1 MSDVTSRQVAAGA
14 AELPYEPERMQED
27 SDLARSLSNPLSFL
41 WRYVKL
47 WPGHFIGL
55 STVVIGASLSG
66 IASQY
71 GMKLLVDAMEQGAA
85 AANVAV
91 WYALGFF
98 VGLFALEAAL
108 WRVSG
113 WLGCRTSVGVGV
125 DIRLDLLN
133 YATGHPMRF
142 FQEQRAGT
150 LGHRITATAGD
161 FSAMINKL
169 TWNVAPPV
177 VNFLGAFAIFL
188 TINVPMALALAAFAI
203 VITSGLYFYS
213 VRGRPL
219 HRKYAELAGHTG
231 GEMIDVLTNI
241 WAVKAFAAGARE
253 RTRLRYTF
261 DQEADAQRVSW
272 MFTEKARVIHDVLLW
287 TMAGSM
293 LVWAL
298 LLWKA
303 GSVSAGSVV
312 VVSTLVF
319 RILHG
324 SRDLA
329 VALVEIEQHVN
340 YLGETLRLVGVPHE
354 VTDRQDAASFARGPG
369 AIRFE
374 NVTFGYSP
382 GRPVLKDFSLDIPAG
397 QKVGVVGPSGAGKS
411 TIIHLV
417 QRLHDIQSGRVL
429 IDGQDARELTQ
440 ESLRYAIAVVPQEI
454 SLFHRTVLE
463 NIRFGRPEANDQE
476 VRDAAAAAH
485 CGFIEDLP
493 AGYQT
498 IVGDRGAKLSGG
510 QRQRVGIARAIV
522 KDAPIVILDE
532 ATSALDTESEIEVQ
546 HALDRLTKDRTVI
559 AVAHRLSTLSSF
571 DRIVVLMDGR
581 VAEDGSIDELLARD
595 GVFARMWKLQI
606 RGISIDVALEQQA
619 RGAI

>member
-1 MSDVTSRQVAAGA
+1 MTDAALGQGA
-14 AELPYEPERMQED
+14 RGVELPYEPERMKED
-27 SDLARSLSNPLSFL
+27 DDLARSLRSPLAFL
-41 WRYVKL
+41 WRYVKI

-55 STVVIGASLSG
+55 SAVVVSASLSG

-71 GMKLLVDAMEQGAA
+71 GMKLLVDAMEKPPAE
-85 AANVAV
+85 NTAV
-91 WYALGFF
+91 WFALAFF
-98 VGLFALEAAL
+98 VGLFAVEAAL

-142 FQEQRAGT
+142 FQEHRAGS
-150 LGHRITATAGD
+150 LGHRITATASD

-169 TWNVAPPV
+169 TWNVAPPI
-177 VNFLGAFAIFL
+177 VNFVGAFLIFL
-188 TINVPMALALAAFAI
+188 TINIWMALALAAFAI
-203 VITSGLYFYS
+203 VITAGLYFYS

-219 HRKYAELAGHTG
+219 HRKYAELAGTTG

-261 DQEADAQRVSW
+261 DTEATAQRRSW

-287 TMAGSM
+287 IMAGSM
-293 LVWAL
+293 LIWAI

-303 GSVSAGSVV
+303 GSVTAGDVV

-340 YLGETLRLVGVPHE
+340 YLGETLRVVGVPHE
-354 VTDRQDAASFARGPG
+354 VVDDEDAKTFRRGGG

-374 NVTFGYSP
+374 NVTFGYAETK
-382 GRPVLKDFSLDIPAG
+382 PVLRNFSLDIPAG

-417 QRLHDIQSGRVL
+417 QRLHDIQAGRVL
-429 IDGQDARELTQ
+429 IDGQDARTLTQ
-440 ESLRYAIAVVPQEI
+440 ESLRFAIAVVPQEI
-454 SLFHRTVLE
+454 SLFHRTVME
-463 NIRFGRPEANDQE
+463 NIRFGRPEATDDE
-476 VRDAAAAAH
+476 VREAAAAAH
-485 CGFIEDLP
+485 CEFIDELP
-493 AGYQT
+493 EGYQT

-510 QRQRVGIARAIV
+510 QRQRVGIARAIL

-546 HALDRLTKDRTVI
+546 KALDRLTRDRTVI
-559 AVAHRLSTLSSF
+559 AVAHRLSTLTSF
-571 DRIVVLMDGR
+571 DRIVVLMNGQ
-581 VAEDGSIDELLARD
+581 VAEDGSIEELLKKEK
-595 GVFARMWKLQI
+595 GVFARMWRLQI
-606 RGISIDVALEQQA
+606 RGISVDVALEQQHDDS
-619 RGAI
+619 

>member
-1 MSDVTSRQVAAGA
+1 MSVAEAGGRGA
-14 AELPYEPERMQED
+14 GSSAPPYEPERMKED
-27 SDLARSLSNPLSFL
+27 DGLAVSLKNPLTFL

-55 STVVIGASLSG
+55 STVVISASLAG
-66 IASQY
+66 VASQY
-71 GMKLLVDAMEQGAA
+71 GMKLLVDAMAQPPAG
-85 AANVAV
+85 NTAV
-91 WYALGFF
+91 WYALAFF
-98 VGLFALEAAL
+98 VGLFAVEAAL

-177 VNFLGAFAIFL
+177 VNFFGAFFIFFFINMWMAFALAIF
-188 TINVPMALALAAFAI
+188 AAAI
-203 VITSGLYFYS
+203 TFGLYLYS
-213 VRGRPL
+213 VQGRPL
-219 HRKYAELAGHTG
+219 HRRFAELAGHTG

-241 WAVKAFAAGARE
+241 WSIKAFAAGARE
-253 RTRLRYTF
+253 RKRLRGTF
-261 DQEADAQRVSW
+261 DDEAEAQRTSW

-298 LLWKA
+298 MLWKA
-303 GSVSAGSVV
+303 GSISAGDVV
-312 VVSTLVF
+312 VISTLVF

-340 YLGETLRLVGVPHE
+340 YLGQTLRVVGVPHE
-354 VTDRQDAASFARGPG
+354 VVDVEDAKPFRRGGG
-369 AIRFE
+369 AVRFDD
-374 NVTFGYSP
+374 VTFGYAAGKP
-382 GRPVLKDFSLDIPAG
+382 ILREFNLDIPAG

-411 TIIHLV
+411 TIIHLA
-417 QRLHDIQSGRVL
+417 QRLHDIQKGKVL
-429 IDGQDARELTQ
+429 IDGQDAKTLTQ
-440 ESLRYAIAVVPQEI
+440 ESLRFAIAVVPQEI
-454 SLFHRTVLE
+454 SLFHRSVME
-463 NIRFGRPEANDQE
+463 NIRFGRPDATDEE
-476 VRDAAAAAH
+476 VRAAARAAQCH
-485 CGFIEDLP
+485 FIDDLP
-493 AGYQT
+493 EGYDT

-532 ATSALDTESEIEVQ
+532 ATSALDTESELEVQ
-546 HALDRLTKDRTVI
+546 RALDELTKGRTVI

-571 DRIVVLMDGR
+571 DRIVVLMNGR
-581 VAEDGSIDELLARD
+581 VAEDGTIEQLIERN

-606 RGISIDVALEQQA
+606 RGISVDVALEQPA
-619 RGAI
+619 

>member
-1 MSDVTSRQVAAGA
+1 MSFSEAETSLSA
-14 AELPYEPERMQED
+14 PERPAEAPYAPERAPED
-27 SDLARSLSNPLSFL
+27 ANFARSLKSPITFL
-41 WRYVKL
+41 WRYVRL
-47 WPGHFIGL
+47 WPGHFAAL
-55 STVVIGASLSG
+55 TAVVVAASLSG

-71 GMKLLVDAMEQGAA
+71 GMKLLVDAMEKPPAQ
-85 AANVAV
+85 NTAV
-91 WYALGFF
+91 WFALSFF

-142 FQEQRAGT
+142 FQEQRAGS

-161 FSAMINKL
+161 FGAMINKL

-177 VNFLGAFAIFL
+177 VNFLGAFLIFF
-188 TINVPMALALAAFAI
+188 TINVWMALALAVFAAA
-203 VITSGLYFYS
+203 ITLGLVAYS

-231 GEMIDVLTNI
+231 GEMIDTLTNI
-241 WAVKAFAAGARE
+241 WAIKAFAAGSRE
-253 RTRLRYTF
+253 RSRLRHTF
-261 DQEADAQRVSW
+261 DQEATAQRTSW
-272 MFTEKARVIHDVLLW
+272 MFTEKARVLHDVLLW
-287 TMAGSM
+287 VMAGSM

-298 LLWKA
+298 TLWTR
-303 GSVSAGSVV
+303 GEVSAGDVV

-329 VALVEIEQHVN
+329 MALVEIEQHVN
-340 YLGETLRLVGVPHE
+340 FLGETLRVVGVPHE
-354 VTDRQDAASFARGPG
+354 VIDAEEAKPFQRRGG
-369 AIRFE
+369 AVRFE
-374 NVTFGYSP
+374 NVTFGY
-382 GRPVLKDFSLDIPAG
+382 GEGDRPVLKDFTLDIPAG

-417 QRLHDIQSGRVL
+417 QRLHDVQGGRVL
-429 IDGQDARELTQ
+429 IDGQDAAGLTQ

-454 SLFHRTVLE
+454 SLFHRTVME
-463 NIRFGRPEANDQE
+463 NIRFGRPEATDEE

-485 CGFIEDLP
+485 CQFIDDLP
-493 AGYQT
+493 KGYDT
-498 IVGDRGAKLSGG
+498 VVGDRGAKLSGG
-510 QRQRVGIARAIV
+510 QRQRVGIARAIL
-522 KDAPIVILDE
+522 KNAPIVILDE

-546 HALDRLTKDRTVI
+546 RALDRLTKDRTVI

-571 DRIVVLMDGR
+571 DRIVVLMGGR
-581 VAEDGSIDELLARD
+581 VAEEGTIDELMEKQ
-595 GVFARMWKLQI
+595 GVFARMWRLQV
-606 RGISIDVALEQQA
+606 RGISVDLALDQA
-619 RGAI
+619 V

>member
-1 MSDVTSRQVAAGA
+1 MSDNV
-14 AELPYEPERMQED
+14 AELPYEPERMKED
-27 SDLARSLSNPLSFL
+27 GDLARSMRGPLSFL

-47 WPGHFIGL
+47 WPGHFVGL
-55 STVVIGASLSG
+55 SAVVVTASLAG

-71 GMKLLVDAMEQGAA
+71 GMKLLVDAMEQGSAA
-85 AANVAV
+85 TNTAV
-91 WYALGFF
+91 WFALGFF

-142 FQEQRAGT
+142 FQEQRAGS
-150 LGHRITATAGD
+150 LGHRITSTAGD
-161 FSAMINKL
+161 FSALINKL

-177 VNFLGAFAIFL
+177 VNFIGAFVIFL
-188 TINVPMALALAAFAI
+188 TIDVPMALALAAFA
-203 VITSGLYFYS
+203 VLITAGLYFYG

-219 HRKYAELAGHTG
+219 HRRYAELAGNTG

-261 DQEADAQRVSW
+261 DKEAQAQRRSW

-303 GSVSAGSVV
+303 GSITAGSVV

-340 YLGETLRLVGVPHE
+340 YLGETLRVVGVAHE
-354 VTDRQDAASFARGPG
+354 VIDREDAETFKRGPG
-369 AIRFE
+369 HIRFE

-382 GRPVLKDFSLDIPAG
+382 GKPVLRDFSLDIPAG

-411 TIIHLV
+411 TIIHLA
-417 QRLHDIQSGRVL
+417 QRLHDIEAGRVL
-429 IDGQDARELTQ
+429 IDGQDARALTQ

-454 SLFHRTVLE
+454 SLFHRTVME
-463 NIRFGRPEANDQE
+463 NIRFGRPEATDEQ
-476 VRDAAAAAH
+476 VKAAAAAAH
-485 CGFIEDLP
+485 CGFIEDLEN
-493 AGYQT
+493 GYDT
-498 IVGDRGAKLSGG
+498 VVGDRGAKLSGG
-510 QRQRVGIARAIV
+510 QRQRVGIARAMV
-522 KDAPIVILDE
+522 KAAPVVILDE

-546 HALDRLTKDRTVI
+546 RALDKLTQGRTVI

-571 DRIVVLMDGR
+571 DRIVVLMNGR
-581 VAEDGSIDELLARD
+581 VVEDGPIEELIARD

-606 RGISIDVALEQQA
+606 RGISVDVALEQQGTEA
-619 RGAI
+619 LG

>member
-1 MSDVTSRQVAAGA
+1 MSVAEAGGSA
-14 AELPYEPERMQED
+14 GRPSTLPYEPERIKED
-27 SDLARSLSNPLSFL
+27 DDLAVSLKNPLTFL
-41 WRYVKL
+41 WRYVKI

-55 STVVIGASLSG
+55 TTVVISASLAG
-66 IASQY
+66 VASQY
-71 GMKLLVDAMEQGAA
+71 GMKLLVDAMEKPPAD
-85 AANVAV
+85 NVAV
-91 WYALGFF
+91 WYALAFF

-142 FQEQRAGT
+142 FQEQRAGA
-150 LGHRITATAGD
+150 LGHRITSTAGD

-169 TWNVAPPV
+169 TWNVAPPI
-177 VNFLGAFAIFL
+177 VNFLGAFVIFL
-188 TINVPMALALAAFAI
+188 TINVAMALALAAFAI
-203 VITSGLYFYS
+203 AITTGLYFYS

-219 HRKYAELAGHTG
+219 HRHYAELAGQTG
-231 GEMIDVLTNI
+231 GEMVDVLTNI
-241 WAVKAFAAGARE
+241 WSIKAFAAGARE
-253 RTRLRYTF
+253 RARLRYTL
-261 DQEADAQRVSW
+261 DGEAKSQRVSW
-272 MFTEKARVIHDVLLW
+272 MFTEKARVIHDVMLW
-287 TMAGSM
+287 MMAGSM

-298 LLWKA
+298 TLWKS
-303 GSVSAGSVV
+303 GSISAGDVV
-312 VVSTLVF
+312 VISTLVF

-340 YLGETLRLVGVPHE
+340 YLGQTLRVVGVPHE
-354 VTDRQDAASFARGPG
+354 VVDVDDAAPFRRGGG
-369 AIRFE
+369 AVRFE
-374 NVTFGYSP
+374 GVTFGYAENKP
-382 GRPVLKDFSLDIPAG
+382 ILRDFNLDIPAG

-417 QRLHDIQSGRVL
+417 QRLHDIQKGRVL
-429 IDGQDARELTQ
+429 IDGQDAKALTQ
-440 ESLRYAIAVVPQEI
+440 ESLRFAIAVVPQEI
-454 SLFHRTVLE
+454 SLFHRSVME
-463 NIRFGRPEANDQE
+463 NIRFGRPDATDEE
-476 VRDAAAAAH
+476 VRAAAKAAQCH
-485 CGFIEDLP
+485 FIDDLP
-493 AGYQT
+493 EDYDT

-532 ATSALDTESEIEVQ
+532 ATSALDTESELHVQ
-546 HALDRLTKDRTVI
+546 RALDELTRGRTVI

-571 DRIVVLMDGR
+571 DRIVVLMGGK
-581 VAEDGSIDELLARD
+581 VAEDGTIDELIQRN

-606 RGISIDVALEQQA
+606 RGISVDVALEQP
-619 RGAI
+619 G